1 MQHPGPPPSPIIVHR
16 PRSTPRPGV
25 LVVVEYAIEAR
36 QAQRSSTLH
45 DSLFA
50 RCLIYMRPRSVGE
63 SNGHELEFDHK
74 PALMRA

>member
-1 MQHPGPPPSPIIVHR
+1 MQHPGPPPSPIVHR

-25 LVVVEYAIEAR
+25 LVVEYAIIEAR
-36 QAQRSSTLH
+36 QTQRPSTLH

-63 SNGHELEFDHK
+63 SNGHELKFDHK